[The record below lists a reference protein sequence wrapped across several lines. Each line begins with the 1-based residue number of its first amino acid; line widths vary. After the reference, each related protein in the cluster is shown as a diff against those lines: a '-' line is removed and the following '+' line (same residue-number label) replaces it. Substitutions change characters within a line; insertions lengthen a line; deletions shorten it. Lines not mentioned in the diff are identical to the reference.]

1 MLMEHEENTGK
12 CATATQLASLATSVG
27 NKLTPSIIQT
37 TKVCVLSMKELE
49 IFYT

>member
-1 MLMEHEENTGK
+1 MKVRQSNPV
-12 CATATQLASLATSVG
+12 SIIS

-37 TKVCVLSMKELE
+37 TKVCVLSMKEVE